1 LRRDGDRTEK
11 PSTPSGPFGDRAA
24 VAIVGESLG
33 DVAREALK
41 IARVESRSR
50 PVLLVDLLGDGSALD
65 EMFRDDDL
73 HGVSDASRYGMSLAS
88 VTRPVPNADSLF
100 VVTGGIESPLA
111 DDVLTDH
118 MWRSWSD
125 QCRKAGAL
133 LVVAAPADM
142 PQVGRAID
150 QLDGFVMI
158 GDAVAPRTQAPVLG
172 RVTGSPRAA
181 VAATIPVVG
190 DSATEAAVAPTVTR
204 EEQLAALRQKPDT
217 ARQVQLVAS
226 IAFIVVA
233 GLGVGWWASGALKPS
248 VAQNPVASGQTI
260 VMPGDPDPG
269 AAVDARAIA
278 VGSVPW
284 SVEVVSLNTLGGAMA
299 RVRQTLD
306 SFPVPTFAATQP
318 GGGSAVW
325 YRFVAGAFSTSAEAD
340 WYLTALRERGIL
352 GPAAGRVV
360 WAPLAWQL
368 EEGVPEDELDVRL
381 FGWRQQGLPA
391 YALIDEAG
399 TTRIYF
405 GAFENEAEARLLSPM
420 IDSLNLNTTLATRI
434 GSVR

>member
-1 LRRDGDRTEK
+1 MRREEDRTERL
-11 PSTPSGPFGDRAA
+11 STPGGPFGDRSA

-41 IARVESRSR
+41 IARVESQSR

-65 EMFRDDDL
+65 EMFHDDDL
-73 HGVSDASRYGMSLAS
+73 HGVSDASRYGVSLAR
-88 VTRPVPNADSLF
+88 VARPVPNADSLF
-100 VVTGGIESPLA
+100 VVSGGVESPQA

-118 MWRSWSD
+118 MWGSWSE

-133 LVVAAPADM
+133 LVVAAPADLA
-142 PQVGRAID
+142 QVGRTID
-150 QLDGFVMI
+150 QLDGMVVI
-158 GDAVAPRTQAPVLG
+158 GDGVAPRTHAPVLG
-172 RVTGSPRAA
+172 RVPGSRRAA
-181 VAATIPVVG
+181 PVADVV
-190 DSATEAAVAPTVTR
+190 DDPAEADTAPTITR
-204 EEQLAALRQKPDT
+204 EEELEALREKPDN
-217 ARQVQLVAS
+217 ARRVQLIAS
-226 IAFIVVA
+226 AAFVL
-233 GLGVGWWASGALKPS
+233 LGALAVGWWANGNLKTRT
-248 VAQNPVASGQTI
+248 AQNPAGSGQTI
-260 VMPGDPDPG
+260 VRPGDPDPG
-269 AAVDARAIA
+269 TQADARAIA

-284 SVEVVSLNTLGGAMA
+284 SVEVVSLNTRGGAMA

-352 GPAAGRVV
+352 APAAGRVV

-381 FGWRQQGLPA
+381 FGWRQQGLPV

-405 GAFENEAEARLLSPM
+405 GAFENEAEARLLSSM
-420 IDSLNLNTTLATRI
+420 IDSLNLNATLATRI